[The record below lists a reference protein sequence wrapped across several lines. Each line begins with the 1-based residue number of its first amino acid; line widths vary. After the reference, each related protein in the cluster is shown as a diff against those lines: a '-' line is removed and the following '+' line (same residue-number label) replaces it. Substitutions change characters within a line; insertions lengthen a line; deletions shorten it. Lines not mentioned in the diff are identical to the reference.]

1 MGKRARWQNE
11 RKMSMDY
18 LREVSVSRLKED
30 FLTQY
35 YGLLSLQEQLVHSP
49 GCLLWKGPKRQYV
62 FWQYYRHG
70 RQIQKRVQDVE
81 KAKEEIEALK
91 HLYAMYREKK
101 AILRE
106 YRRALKAFHV
116 DPEQVL
122 REDAADK
129 ELKRQ
134 NRKLWEEQREKAKT
148 ERYGENKKHF
158 DDAGHL
164 MRAKSELMIANEL
177 TSGGVEFEYEKALQ
191 LNDKSWVKPDF
202 TIRRPDNV
210 IIYWEHAGMLED
222 PVYRA
227 KFEEKIARY
236 KRNGIE
242 ENELLIVTREKNG
255 VLDLDHVRRL
265 IVAFQLA

>member
-1 MGKRARWQNE
+1 M
-11 RKMSMDY
+11 
-18 LREVSVSRLKED
+18 
-30 FLTQY
+30 
-35 YGLLSLQEQLVHSP
+35 
-49 GCLLWKGPKRQYV
+49 
-62 FWQYYRHG
+62 
-70 RQIQKRVQDVE
+70 
-81 KAKEEIEALK
+81 
-91 HLYAMYREKK
+91 
-101 AILRE
+101 
-106 YRRALKAFHV
+106 

-164 MRAKSELMIANEL
+164 MRSKSELMIANEL
-177 TSGGVEFEYEKALQ
+177 TSRGVEFEYEKALQ

-222 PVYRA
+222 PGYPGEV
-227 KFEEKIARY
+227 
-236 KRNGIE
+236 
-242 ENELLIVTREKNG
+242 
-255 VLDLDHVRRL
+255 
-265 IVAFQLA
+265 